1 MKSKLK
7 AKNLGTTLIK
17 PTNKIIQQPFH
28 ITFNWNE
35 ESITIQLKNGE
46 DLFKIA
52 HLFTKFLTKNEIE
65 YIIS

>member
-7 AKNLGTTLIK
+7 AKNLGTTVIK
-17 PTNKIIQQPFH
+17 PKKIIQQPFY

-46 DLFKIA
+46 DIFKIA
-52 HLFTKFLTKNEIE
+52 HLFTEFLTKNEIE